1 MKRLTERLLAARTRL
16 AFWRKPAAPA
26 VATGA
31 NTAETPAAPTASPSL
46 PAEAQANA
54 ATAADTPATAAPAA
68 PADAAGLAPSRL
80 ARWLDRL
87 RRRTAHS
94 AATEALTPAGQEG
107 GEADAADRPA
117 SSRRMLAML
126 ARKSVWMP
134 AVGVAVLAL
143 TGTLGAM
150 LWQAGQRNAALQARL
165 AASEKTLAPTRPA
178 PATQPAPAVTAPKPV
193 ESSPVE
199 SSPVESSPREPRIAD
214 AGTARPVKSA
224 PAGGDCDIGSREGVT
239 LHLKDCIDAFN
250 QGRAGTGRGSR

>member
-54 ATAADTPATAAPAA
+54 ATAADTPATAAPA
-68 PADAAGLAPSRL
+68 DAAGLAPSRL

-94 AATEALTPAGQEG
+94 AATEALTPAGQKG

-165 AASEKTLAPTRPA
+165 AASEKTLAPPRPA
-178 PATQPAPAVTAPKPV
+178 PATQPAPAVAAPK
-193 ESSPVE
+193 PVE

>member
-1 MKRLTERLLAARTRL
+1 MKRPTERLLAALARL
-16 AFWRKPAAPA
+16 AFWRKPAAP
-26 VATGA
+26 TL
-31 NTAETPAAPTASPSL
+31 SPS
-46 PAEAQANA
+46 PPPESGACDT
-54 ATAADTPATAAPAA
+54 TAADTPVAAA
-68 PADAAGLAPSRL
+68 PADATDPAPS
-80 ARWLDRL
+80 
-87 RRRTAHS
+87 HHV
-94 AATEALTPAGQEG
+94 
-107 GEADAADRPA
+107 
-117 SSRRMLAML
+117 LAML

-199 SSPVESSPREPRIAD
+199 SSPVESSPLEPRIAD

-224 PAGGDCDIGSREGVT
+224 PAGGECDIGSREGVT

-250 QGRAGTGRGSR
+250 QGRARAGHGSR